1 MPHLR
6 GLFIGTIDRQRTVD
20 NSQYDTNLFV
30 TSMYM
35 KGQLQI
41 NYREM
46 LLAASTIGPNQ
57 VAVKVPMDVAIK
69 LLGIHYDNA
78 SDIGPRPPINAINLC
93 SYVKNMCDILPKID
107 CGLLEFIC
115 IPNTTWGPRTIGEKS
130 IKIDLF
136 NELNDK
142 ENYANGYIY
151 LELFVIAKDETHSLN
166 DILNSKKVGIKE
178 RAMLEAKRMKGS
190 APPVIVNT
198 PPVIVSTPPVIVT
211 TPPVVVT
218 APSSTVTTMQ
228 PPPVPLNRA

>member
-20 NSQYDTNLFV
+20 NSQYDTNLFI

-35 KGQLQI
+35 KGQLQL

-46 LLAASTIGPNQ
+46 LLAASTVGSPNQ
-57 VAVKVPMDVAIK
+57 VAVKVTMDVAIK
-69 LLGIHYDNA
+69 LLGIHYDNT
-78 SDIGPRPPINAINLC
+78 SDVGPIPPTNAINLC
-93 SYVKNMCDILPKID
+93 SYNKNMCDVLPKITD
-107 CGLLEFIC
+107 ELLQFIC

-130 IKIDLF
+130 IKSPNDLF

-166 DILNSKKVGIKE
+166 DILNSKKVGVREK
-178 RAMLEAKRMKGS
+178 AMSEAKRLKA
-190 APPVIVNT
+190 AP
-198 PPVIVSTPPVIVT
+198 SVT
-211 TPPVVVT
+211 TTTTSSSSVL
-218 APSSTVTTMQ
+218 PSPATVGLML